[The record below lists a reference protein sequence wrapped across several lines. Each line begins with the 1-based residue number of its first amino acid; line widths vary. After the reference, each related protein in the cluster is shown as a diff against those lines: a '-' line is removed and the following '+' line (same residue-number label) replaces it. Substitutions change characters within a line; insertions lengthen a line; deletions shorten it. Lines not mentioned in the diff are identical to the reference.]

1 MKFQSFCVFFL
12 LSLVLCAQ
20 NQEREIDSLLEVA
33 KTANDSTRFA
43 ILNDVGFYYIFN
55 KPEKAKELLNRAL
68 TDAQNT
74 SDQYSIARL
83 TNTYGI
89 YYDVSGKFDSAQ
101 FYFRKALDLS
111 KVNGVKSIEARATNS
126 LGMSHWNQGKYQE
139 ALDYFFQ
146 ALALNRQS
154 GEPINDA
161 KYLNNIGLIY
171 QELNLVDKA
180 LEYHYQALELRK
192 QYKVVRD
199 IPKSLNN
206 IAINLQDKGDF
217 DEAEKIL
224 KEAITISEENN
235 DLATYFESSHSLAR
249 LYQELDRNEEAI
261 PILKK
266 AIEGRISSGVDKVGA
281 IASVNN
287 IAEAYLDTG
296 NVKQALT
303 YLALGEEL
311 LEEFPDEKVT
321 SFELYYCLSRAHFMN
336 NNPTLGNAYFVKAL
350 EIKDAVFSE
359 KNAATVADLETKYN
373 VAENEKQLAETRAY
387 LAETELEVEQRN
399 VMIYGGVALVAI
411 FALIGYLFFS
421 RQKMKNKQLQKE
433 SELREALARI
443 ETQNRLQEQRLRISR
458 DLHDNIGAQLTFV
471 TSSVDNLKYGLKDEQ
486 KEVGEKLETISAF
499 TTQTIYE
506 LRDTIW
512 AMNKNDITIEDM
524 QVRIANFIDRARYAA
539 ASVLFN
545 FEIDPSLSVNKT
557 FSSTEGMNLYRII
570 QESVNNALKYA
581 QPKHIDVRISEDKT
595 QLLVVISDDGCG
607 FDTVSTPKGNGLLN
621 IEKRVHD
628 LGGFIKLTSEIDK
641 GTTVIV
647 SLPKTSI

>member
-1 MKFQSFCVFFL
+1 MFSFV
-12 LSLVLCAQ
+12 VYAQ
-20 NQEREIDSLLEVA
+20 NQERKIDSLLQVS
-33 KTANDSTRFA
+33 KTADDSTRFA
-43 ILNDVGFYYIFN
+43 ILNDAGFYYIFN

-111 KVNGVKSIEARATNS
+111 KAKGIKSIEARATNS

-139 ALDYFFQ
+139 ALDYFFK
-146 ALALNRQS
+146 ALALNREN
-154 GEPINDA
+154 GEPVNDA
-161 KYLNNIGLIY
+161 KYYNNIGLIY

-180 LEYHYQALELRK
+180 LEYHYKALALRK
-192 QYKVVRD
+192 QYNVLRD

-217 DEAEKIL
+217 KEAEKIL
-224 KEAITISEENN
+224 KEAISISENNN

-249 LYQELDRNEEAI
+249 LYQELGQNEKAI

-266 AIEGRISSGVDKVGA
+266 AIEGRLSSGVDKVGT

-336 NNPTLGNAYFVKAL
+336 NNPTLGNTYFEKAL

-359 KNAATVADLETKYN
+359 KNAATIADLETKYN

-421 RQKMKNKQLQKE
+421 RQKMKNRQLQKE

-512 AMNKNDITIEDM
+512 AMNKNDITLEDM
-524 QVRIANFIDRARYAA
+524 QVRIANFIDRARSA
-539 ASVLFN
+539 ASAVLFN
-545 FEIDPSLSVNKT
+545 FEIDSSLSINKT

-581 QPKHIDVRISEDKT
+581 NPKHIDVRISEDKE
-595 QLLVVISDDGCG
+595 QLIVTISDDGNG
-607 FDTVSTPKGNGLLN
+607 FDIKTTPKGNGLLN
-621 IEKRVHD
+621 IEKRVRD
-628 LGGFIKLTSEIDK
+628 LGGSIKLTSEIDK